1 MLTHLKA
8 WSFVKK
14 NAYHNCL
21 KTLWIDEKDAAG
33 LGKLQ
38 THLTCIQFP
47 KMDDVSR
54 NYNVYQKS
62 YQTHPQFY
70 FNNLGLVHLK
80 LKKYN
85 MAIYYL
91 SKAVKFLEKSNDKNI
106 ASPVVMKQAK
116 INPNETIGNSIS

>member
-1 MLTHLKA
+1 M
-8 WSFVKK
+8 
-14 NAYHNCL
+14 
-21 KTLWIDEKDAAG
+21 
-33 LGKLQ
+33 
-38 THLTCIQFP
+38 
-47 KMDDVSR
+47 
-54 NYNVYQKS
+54 YQKS